1 MNEAQKILQ
10 MTDGGLTVFTHYLG
24 EKCLARVFR
33 NPFREDSRPSC
44 RLYAN
49 KGGYGNGQYY
59 LQDFGDSSFCGNC
72 FTIVGKLY
80 NINTRTNFREV
91 LQVIDRDL
99 GLGVFDEQRSDCQ
112 YQLSRN
118 VFIRQ
123 KNKCSS
129 ITSFNVVTQP
139 FMPWEEEYW
148 GQYGIDQD
156 TLGRYNVKSIVSCTF
171 TKSSGD
177 SFAVYGSKAVP
188 TYGYFFDNGQRLK
201 IYRPKAKT
209 RFMYAGHFPK
219 PYVFGYE
226 QLPKSGDRVFITGGE
241 KDVMALAAH
250 GFHAICL
257 NSETAKLPESLMQQ
271 LAVRFKEIIIL
282 YDMDETGRNEAEK
295 RVQEYTGKY
304 NVRRVLL
311 PLSGEKSEKDVSDFY
326 AMGGTTE
333 QMVAIL
339 KNEDL
344 TGV

>member
-226 QLPKSGDRVFITGGE
+226 QLPTSGDRVFITGGE

-250 GFHAICL
+250 GSAALTF
-257 NSETAKLPESLMQQ
+257 NSETANIPEEILDELSK
-271 LAVRFKEIIIL
+271 RFRRIIFL
-282 YDMDETGRNEAEK
+282 YDTDDTGRKESSL
-295 RVQEYTGKY
+295 
-304 NVRRVLL
+304 RVLQYGERYKVLKLDL
-311 PLSGEKSEKDVSDFY
+311 PLSGKKSEKDVSDFFRLGHTAEELQ
-326 AMGGTTE
+326 AM
-333 QMVAIL
+333 IDKL
-339 KNEDL
+339 
-344 TGV
+344 

>member
-241 KDVMALAAH
+241 KDVMSLAAH
-250 GFHAICL
+250 GSAALTF
-257 NSETAKLPESLMQQ
+257 NSETANIPEEILDELSK
-271 LAVRFKEIIIL
+271 RFRRIIFL
-282 YDMDETGRNEAEK
+282 YDTDDTGRKESSL
-295 RVQEYTGKY
+295 
-304 NVRRVLL
+304 RVLQYGERYKVLKLDL
-311 PLSGEKSEKDVSDFY
+311 PLSGKKSEKDVSDFFRLGHTAEELQ
-326 AMGGTTE
+326 AM
-333 QMVAIL
+333 IDKL
-339 KNEDL
+339 
-344 TGV
+344 